1 MGMMVNLFCGWG
13 SGVPS
18 FACVDFLSSLH
29 GVHALHAVYATF
41 AHGFT
46 AANVGASEST
56 PRLEKQLYA

>member
-1 MGMMVNLFCGWG
+1 MVNLFCGWG
-13 SGVPS
+13 SGVSS

-29 GVHALHAVYATF
+29 GVHALHAVNATF
-41 AHGFT
+41 AHGFA

>member
-1 MGMMVNLFCGWG
+1 MVNLFCGWG
-13 SGVPS
+13 SGVSS

-29 GVHALHAVYATF
+29 GVHALHAVDATF

-46 AANVGASEST
+46 AANVSASEST